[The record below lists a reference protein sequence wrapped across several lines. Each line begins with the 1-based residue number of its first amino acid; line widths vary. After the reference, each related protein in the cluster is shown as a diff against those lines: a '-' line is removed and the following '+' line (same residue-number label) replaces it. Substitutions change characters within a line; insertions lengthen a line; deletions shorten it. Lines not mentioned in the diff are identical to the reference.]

1 MSILEHLWQST
12 LCAGVAGLLAIALRR
27 SSAGTR
33 HAIWLAASLKF
44 LVPLSLFVAAGAYL
58 AAGTASVTT
67 SRVTMAIRWLDQS
80 LPFWTIDVT
89 RVPSGT
95 IALALAQ
102 VDPLALILIWAAG
115 AAALVVWR
123 WRQCREASR
132 LARSSIPLDHDRE
145 AQALRRVADH
155 SRISRPIDLR
165 LCQAGLEPAVFG
177 VWRPRLLWPTGLSDR
192 LSDAELTAILAHEMS
207 HVNRRDNLT
216 ALIHMVVETVFW
228 FHPLVWWIG
237 ARLTSER
244 ERACDEEVLRM
255 GIDNRSYAEGIVKV
269 CRFCLRAPAALMA
282 GVGSS
287 HLAARIERIIRT
299 PIVMAPT
306 VRTRLL
312 LALVVIVAAG
322 APMAVGASYAH
333 RTDREVSA
341 QAQRREDGVT
351 QPMVVYDVKPR
362 YTREALDAK
371 IQGSVGL
378 EAVVLETGAVGEV
391 TVVRSLDSVYG
402 LDDQAVLAMKQWRFE
417 PGTKDK
423 KPVAVRVEVEMTFRL
438 K

>member
-1 MSILEHLWQST
+1 
-12 LCAGVAGLLAIALRR
+12 
-27 SSAGTR
+27 
-33 HAIWLAASLKF
+33 
-44 LVPLSLFVAAGAYL
+44 
-58 AAGTASVTT
+58 
-67 SRVTMAIRWLDQS
+67 
-80 LPFWTIDVT
+80 
-89 RVPSGT
+89 
-95 IALALAQ
+95 
-102 VDPLALILIWAAG
+102 
-115 AAALVVWR
+115 
-123 WRQCREASR
+123 
-132 LARSSIPLDHDRE
+132 
-145 AQALRRVADH
+145 
-155 SRISRPIDLR
+155 
-165 LCQAGLEPAVFG
+165 
-177 VWRPRLLWPTGLSDR
+177 
-192 LSDAELTAILAHEMS
+192 
-207 HVNRRDNLT
+207 
-216 ALIHMVVETVFW
+216 
-228 FHPLVWWIG
+228 
-237 ARLTSER
+237 
-244 ERACDEEVLRM
+244 
-255 GIDNRSYAEGIVKV
+255 
-269 CRFCLRAPAALMA
+269 MA

-306 VRTRLL
+306 VRMRLL

-351 QPMVVYDVKPR
+351 QPKVVYDVKPR

>member
-80 LPFWTIDVT
+80 QPFWTIDVT

-165 LCQAGLEPAVFG
+165 LCQADGDSRARDESRESQGQSDCVDPHGRGNG
-177 VWRPRLLWPTGLSDR
+177 V
-192 LSDAELTAILAHEMS
+192 
-207 HVNRRDNLT
+207 
-216 ALIHMVVETVFW
+216 
-228 FHPLVWWIG
+228 LVPP
-237 ARLTSER
+237 ARLV
-244 ERACDEEVLRM
+244 DW
-255 GIDNRSYAEGIVKV
+255 RS
-269 CRFCLRAPAALMA
+269 
-282 GVGSS
+282 
-287 HLAARIERIIRT
+287 
-299 PIVMAPT
+299 
-306 VRTRLL
+306 
-312 LALVVIVAAG
+312 
-322 APMAVGASYAH
+322 
-333 RTDREVSA
+333 TD
-341 QAQRREDGVT
+341 Q
-351 QPMVVYDVKPR
+351 
-362 YTREALDAK
+362 
-371 IQGSVGL
+371 
-378 EAVVLETGAVGEV
+378 
-391 TVVRSLDSVYG
+391 
-402 LDDQAVLAMKQWRFE
+402 
-417 PGTKDK
+417 
-423 KPVAVRVEVEMTFRL
+423 
-438 K
+438 